1 MLKSQA
7 TKQDFGLLTKKEP
20 EKGLLLRLQEK
31 AGRGQGGRITVR
43 HQGGGVKRLYRLVD
57 FGQEKFNIKGEVQA
71 IEYDPYRTSFI
82 ALVQYKDGDKRY
94 VLAPHGLKAGDEII
108 CQEAA
113 SLSAG
118 NRMKLKNMPVGTVV
132 YNIEIE
138 PGRGGKLVKSAGS
151 SARILAHDGKYSQ
164 LEMPSGEIRK
174 ILQEC
179 FASVGAVSRP
189 EYKYIRLGKA
199 GRMRHKG
206 VRPAVRGVAMNPP
219 DHPHGGGEGRSS
231 VGLKYPKTPWGKH
244 ALGVKTRSRHQTD
257 KFILQRRKKK

>member
-7 TKQDFGLLTKKEP
+7 TKEDFSLLTKKEP

-82 ALVQYKDGDKRY
+82 TLVQYKDGDKRY

-118 NRMKLKNMPVGTVV
+118 N
-132 YNIEIE
+132 
-138 PGRGGKLVKSAGS
+138 
-151 SARILAHDGKYSQ
+151 
-164 LEMPSGEIRK
+164 
-174 ILQEC
+174 
-179 FASVGAVSRP
+179 
-189 EYKYIRLGKA
+189 
-199 GRMRHKG
+199 
-206 VRPAVRGVAMNPP
+206 
-219 DHPHGGGEGRSS
+219 
-231 VGLKYPKTPWGKH
+231 
-244 ALGVKTRSRHQTD
+244 
-257 KFILQRRKKK
+257 